1 MRIGFLSCRRLGVV
15 TAPVFNIHIGCAEAS
30 LQDRAFQPLEG
41 MSVRGA
47 GVPSVAGSGPD
58 GSKLS
63 GVAPTVP
70 AHQEVDPDQSPLGPS
85 EVNQL
90 LAGYEARNFFTARH
104 VIMARYLWLPG
115 IPAGDCGPDA
125 EVLLGW
131 CA

>member
-1 MRIGFLSCRRLGVV
+1 M